1 SSNDYRKDYNA
12 KAIVEILKKI
22 NKDFYP
28 IPLLK
33 PKIAEQGNYHFE
45 RKSENFLKI
54 KDFIKLYNKLGK
66 YLHADNPWGHD
77 KNLKNFVDTLPK
89 EIKAIESLLSLYF
102 TTIRTDNFIGVWVIK
117 TTSDPISVEVTVG
130 YANEDF
136 SIK

>member
-1 SSNDYRKDYNA
+1 MYD
-12 KAIVEILKKI
+12 
-22 NKDFYP
+22 
-28 IPLLK
+28 
-33 PKIAEQGNYHFE
+33 
-45 RKSENFLKI
+45 
-54 KDFIKLYNKLGK
+54 KLGK